1 MDDKMIPDA
10 CTLPSAE
17 RPLRLAEFEDL
28 FARHVRSVD
37 RDRDGERVRLHL
49 TGEGVCVRGSAT

>member
-1 MDDKMIPDA
+1 MIPDA